1 VTIQKRSLIVITR
14 REFIKTGSAA
24 AAGAAV
30 SSVNVFGQ
38 EKKKPVVAVAK
49 GKPEEIVKRAVD
61 ALGGIQNFVK
71 KGDRVVLK
79 ANMGFPN
86 PPEWGTTTH
95 PDIVKA
101 TALLCLD
108 AGAQRVIVI
117 DHPLRDGMVCK
128 EKSGIGAALEGI
140 KGVVIA
146 LLEDQKFYQDTPIP
160 GGKQLKTTSIA
171 KEVLRANCIINVPT
185 AKSHDAAGVSLG
197 IKNLMGLVWDRQFM
211 HQQVELNQ
219 AIADLLLVIKPK
231 LTIVN
236 AVYALLT
243 NGPSGPGKT
252 EQLDK
257 VVASADPV
265 AADSYM
271 VSIARWYNKEFKGSQ
286 VKHIKNAYDMGLG
299 EIDVEKM
306 DVKIV

>member
-1 VTIQKRSLIVITR
+1 VITR
-14 REFIKTGSAA
+14 RDFLKTGSAA
-24 AAGAAV
+24 AAGAAM
-30 SSVNVFGQ
+30 SSVPVFAQ
-38 EKKKPVVAVAK
+38 DRKKPLVAVAK
-49 GKPEEIVKRAVD
+49 GKTGDLVRKAVD
-61 ALGGIQNFVK
+61 ALGGIQKFVK
-71 KGDRVVLK
+71 QGDRVVLK

-101 TALLCLD
+101 TAQLCLD
-108 AGAQRVIVI
+108 AGAQRVIII

-128 EKSGIGAALEGI
+128 EKSGIGAAVEGM
-140 KGVVIA
+140 KGVVVA

-160 GGKQLKTTSIA
+160 NGKQLKTTSIA
-171 KEVLRANCIINVPT
+171 KEVLRANCLINIPT
-185 AKSHDAAGVSLG
+185 AKSHDATGVSLG

-211 HQQVELNQ
+211 HEQVELNQ
-219 AIADLLLVIKPK
+219 AIADLLLVIKPH

-236 AVYALLT
+236 AVYALVT

-252 EQLDK
+252 DELNT

-265 AADSYM
+265 AADSYT
-271 VSIARWYNKEFKGSQ
+271 VGIARWYNKEFKGTQ

-299 EIDVEKM
+299 EIDIEKM

>member
-1 VTIQKRSLIVITR
+1 MISR
-14 REFIKTGSAA
+14 REFLKTGSAA
-24 AAGAAV
+24 AAGAAL
-30 SSVNVFGQ
+30 SSVPVLAQGR
-38 EKKKPVVAVAK
+38 KKPLVAVAK
-49 GKPEEIVKRAVD
+49 GKPGELVKKAVD
-61 ALGGIQNFVK
+61 ALGGIQKFVK
-71 KGDRVVLK
+71 QGDRVVLK

-95 PDIVKA
+95 PEIVKA
-101 TALLCLD
+101 TAQLCLD

-140 KGVVIA
+140 KGVVVA
-146 LLEDQKFYQDTPIP
+146 LLEDPKFYQETPIP
-160 GGKQLKTTSIA
+160 NGKQLKTTSIA
-171 KEVLRANCIINVPT
+171 KEVLRANCLINIPT
-185 AKSHDAAGVSLG
+185 AKSHDATGVSLG

-211 HQQVELNQ
+211 HEQVELNQ
-219 AIADLLLVIKPK
+219 AIADLLLVIRPN

-236 AVYALLT
+236 AVYALVT

-252 EQLDK
+252 EECNT

-265 AADSYM
+265 AADSYT
-271 VSIARWYNKEFKGSQ
+271 VGIARWYNKEFKGTQ
-286 VKHIKNAYDMGLG
+286 VKHIKNAFDMGLG
-299 EIDVEKM
+299 EIDIDKM